1 MESEIKINEL
11 ISSCIDL
18 ATQAGEVIR
27 VVRNSGN
34 LDVKEKGVDDPMTQ
48 ADLFA
53 QETIVGG
60 LLNRWPSLKIIG
72 EEDAMVAKKASTLTP
87 RSNLVPESAI
97 PDNLKK
103 ISLDRVVVFIDP
115 LDATKEFTLG
125 FYYCVITLIGISI
138 DGKPAAGI
146 MYQPFVDNGRL
157 IWGVVGGP
165 LEGVSRVAPRTDNR
179 LILTTTASH
188 NSAAVD
194 NAIAKIKPD
203 EVIRVGGAGYKVL
216 LLLEGKADAYVF
228 PTKGTKLWDTCAP
241 EAVLRSAGGRLTDTN
256 GKDIEYHHNSEV
268 QNLIGFI
275 ATLHA
280 NHDKLLNQLH
290 S

>member
-1 MESEIKINEL
+1 MENEIKINEL

-18 ATQAGEVIR
+18 ATQAGEAIR
-27 VVRNSGN
+27 IVRNSGN
-34 LDVKEKGVDDPMTQ
+34 LEIKEKAVDDPMTK
-48 ADLFA
+48 ADLIA

-60 LLNRWPSLKIIG
+60 LLNKWPLLKIIG
-72 EEDAMVAKKASTLTP
+72 EEDATVEKKPSTL
-87 RSNLVPESAI
+87 VPKTNIVDESAI
-97 PDNLKK
+97 PENLRKV
-103 ISLDRVVVFIDP
+103 SLDRVVVFIDP

-138 DGKPAAGI
+138 DGKPVAGI
-146 MYQPFVDNGRL
+146 MYQPFVENGRL
-157 IWGVVGGP
+157 IWGVVGGA
-165 LEGVSRVAPRTDNR
+165 LEGIVKIAPRNDKR

-188 NSAAVD
+188 NNAAVD

-203 EVIRVGGAGYKVL
+203 EVVRAGGAGYKVL

-241 EAVLRSAGGRLTDTN
+241 EAILRSAGGRLTDTK
-256 GKDIEYHHNSEV
+256 GKDIEYHQNSEV

-280 NHDKLLNQLH
+280 DHDKILNQLY